1 MTEYEEKMFNN
12 LSTLELG
19 RWMNIKQDRPDLEEF
34 IKVIKKR
41 IDEMDDFIFSDDY
54 KKFKRVLP
62 FKCLIWIMNNN

>member
-54 KKFKRVLP
+54 KTFKRVLP
-62 FKCLIWIMNNN
+62 FKTQVWIMNNK